1 MIRTGPSTGLQSWVE
16 KARGGMNVTAKMVA
30 ASAVLRVCRT
40 EYEKTIQ
47 FNSDKECG
55 VRLITIRQTSK

>member
-1 MIRTGPSTGLQSWVE
+1 MIRTGPSTGLQNSVE
-16 KARGGMNVTAKMVA
+16 KARWGDVPAKMVT

-47 FNSDKECG
+47 FNSDKECM
-55 VRLITIRQTSK
+55 